1 MSWLSEEHKPIK
13 IIEINMF
20 NTTENIHNS
29 WIIQNINNKV
39 TTLVP
44 QNYYPIK
51 ALNQNKSLIITLNKK
66 AFPSVTN
73 QSMTPDSTK

>member
-1 MSWLSEEHKPIK
+1 MSCLSEEHKPIK

-20 NTTENIHNS
+20 NTAENIHSS

-44 QNYYPIK
+44 QNYYPIEAFNK
-51 ALNQNKSLIITLNKK
+51 NKSLIITLNK
-66 AFPSVTN
+66 
-73 QSMTPDSTK
+73 